1 MPKKPSRK
9 GRQSKS
15 VRIHDLP
22 MKAKKIEHSD
32 KVVGGGVRKG
42 TGDTTPTESISL
54 PFYKPGI
61 NY

>member
-1 MPKKPSRK
+1 
-9 GRQSKS
+9 

-42 TGDTTPTESISL
+42 TGGTTPTESIS
-54 PFYKPGI
+54 FSFTKPGT